1 MNSRCILL
9 ARISPLLEF
18 APNAASIVTII
29 GAMTCLFAGTIGLVQ
44 NDLKRIIAYST
55 CSQLGYMVT
64 ACGASNYSVGIF
76 HLFNHAFFKAL
87 LFL

>member
-1 MNSRCILL
+1 
-9 ARISPLLEF
+9 
-18 APNAASIVTII
+18 
-29 GAMTCLFAGTIGLVQ
+29 MTCLFAGTIGLVQ

-76 HLFNHAFFKAL
+76 HLFNHAFLKHYFSLVRSYDPCFSK
-87 LFL
+87 

>member
-1 MNSRCILL
+1 M
-9 ARISPLLEF
+9 
-18 APNAASIVTII
+18 
-29 GAMTCLFAGTIGLVQ
+29 GLVQ

-76 HLFNHAFFKAL
+76 HLFNHAFLKHYFSLVRSYDPCFSK
-87 LFL
+87 

>member
-44 NDLKRIIAYST
+44 NDLKRIIAYLH
-55 CSQLGYMVT
+55 SQLGYMVT

-76 HLFNHAFFKAL
+76 HLFNHAFF
-87 LFL
+87 

>member
-76 HLFNHAFFKAL
+76 ICLTMHF
-87 LFL
+87 